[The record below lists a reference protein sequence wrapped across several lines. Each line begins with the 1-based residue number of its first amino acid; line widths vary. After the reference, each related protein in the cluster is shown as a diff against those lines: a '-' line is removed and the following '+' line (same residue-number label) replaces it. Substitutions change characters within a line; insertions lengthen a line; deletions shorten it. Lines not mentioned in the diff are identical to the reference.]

1 MAGDWIKMRTNLWT
15 DGRVRLLARLLKCN
29 VATVTG
35 VTFRLWSIAD
45 QHSIDGVL
53 NGYDAAA
60 INDEVGVPGAAE
72 ALSDERIGW
81 LVIESDRVII
91 PRFNEHNGESA
102 KRRAQENARVRA
114 WRKAQKCNGFGNAAT
129 VSKPVTREEKRR
141 EENISNKSTLIEL
154 PENLNTPAC
163 KAAWDEWLAYKAE
176 RRERYKSAKTI
187 NAKLTSLSKLGPER
201 MVRAIA
207 FSIEQGYQ
215 GIFEPKSNGVTNSR
229 ATAGQQGTI
238 ETVNKICGGAR

>member
-60 INDEVGVPGAAE
+60 VDGEVGVPGAAA
-72 ALSDERIGW
+72 ALADERIGW
-81 LVIESDRVII
+81 LIIEPDRVVI

-114 WRKAQKCNGFGNAAT
+114 WRKAQKCNAFGNASA

-141 EENISNKSTLIEL
+141 EENISNKSAPVEL
-154 PENLNTPAC
+154 PENLNTAAC
-163 KAAWDEWLAYKAE
+163 RAAWEEWLAYKAE
-176 RRERYKSAKTI
+176 RKERYKSAKTI
-187 NAKLTSLSKLGPER
+187 RAKLAALSKLGPDR

-215 GIFEPKSNGVTNSR
+215 GIFEPKGSGKSNFQKNLDLI
-229 ATAGQQGTI
+229 AELEGQ
-238 ETVNKICGGAR
+238 